1 MRSALAVLVSIAAA
15 HLRIRLRQTVVA
27 VGGVAIGVGF
37 FLAVSGMMS
46 GSQKDFIRTL
56 VDSAP
61 HIIVTDQ
68 RRGAARQPAETAFLG
83 GAVSVRH
90 ATPRDEVRGLR
101 NWAAMLE
108 DVRSLP
114 GAAAAPALGGRRIP
128 DLCRANR
135 RRGADRRG
143 SSD

>member
-68 RRGAARQPAETAFLG
+68 RRGRRDNRRRRLFWAAPFPC
-83 GAVSVRH
+83 V
-90 ATPRDEVRGLR
+90 TPRRGTRCGVCGTGRPCSRTCARFPARRLR
-101 NWAAMLE
+101 RRW
-108 DVRSLP
+108 
-114 GAAAAPALGGRRIP
+114 GRRIP